1 MEFVQILSLI
11 MAPVCFLLCVCG
23 AVLYRCFVRPLIVR
37 RVLERNGLRG
47 PSPSFPLGNISTMRK
62 LARSTVVHGSP
73 MSLITHDIHPLLFPH
88 FAEWRKAFGKVFVY
102 WIGTEPFLY
111 VAEPELIK
119 QMISAGDH
127 RSMSWGKP
135 SVFRT
140 DRQSLF
146 GNGLLMLDGDNWS
159 HRRHT
164 LSPAFFPSNLK
175 KLAGVIIDSAS
186 DMLQNWEDQTKDA
199 ATAEIDVEKDLVRAT
214 ANVIAKIT
222 FGQSYQQVKEVFE
235 EMSSV
240 QSVLFRNQRLVGVP
254 FGNLFNPKQSTRIQR
269 LGKDIDRR
277 ILSVIETPRAGGHSL
292 YDDLLGLLQQDQKRA
307 AGDSRHGKELSEQDL
322 VDECKTFI
330 FGGHETTAL
339 ALTWT
344 LFLLALHPEWQ
355 QSLREEVMEVTGGQP
370 IDANVIPHLQKM
382 TWVMNEVL
390 RLYSPAP
397 NAQRQARKEMQVGE
411 LVIPK
416 GTNIWFDIVGLN
428 HDPCLWGEDV
438 NEFRPERFK
447 DGPSSACKHRLG
459 FVPFGLGA
467 RTCVG
472 QNLFKMEYKI
482 VLSMILSSFSW
493 SLSHNYSH
501 SPAIVLTLRPSS
513 GVPLV
518 LRPLSRPG
526 RSAP

>member
-1 MEFVQILSLI
+1 
-11 MAPVCFLLCVCG
+11 
-23 AVLYRCFVRPLIVR
+23 
-37 RVLERNGLRG
+37 
-47 PSPSFPLGNISTMRK
+47 
-62 LARSTVVHGSP
+62 
-73 MSLITHDIHPLLFPH
+73 
-88 FAEWRKAFGKVFVY
+88 
-102 WIGTEPFLY
+102 
-111 VAEPELIK
+111 
-119 QMISAGDH
+119 
-127 RSMSWGKP
+127 
-135 SVFRT
+135 
-140 DRQSLF
+140 
-146 GNGLLMLDGDNWS
+146 
-159 HRRHT
+159 
-164 LSPAFFPSNLK
+164 
-175 KLAGVIIDSAS
+175 
-186 DMLQNWEDQTKDA
+186 
-199 ATAEIDVEKDLVRAT
+199 
-214 ANVIAKIT
+214 
-222 FGQSYQQVKEVFE
+222 
-235 EMSSV
+235 
-240 QSVLFRNQRLVGVP
+240 
-254 FGNLFNPKQSTRIQR
+254 
-269 LGKDIDRR
+269 
-277 ILSVIETPRAGGHSL
+277 
-292 YDDLLGLLQQDQKRA
+292 
-307 AGDSRHGKELSEQDL
+307 
-322 VDECKTFI
+322 
-330 FGGHETTAL
+330 
-339 ALTWT
+339 
-344 LFLLALHPEWQ
+344 
-355 QSLREEVMEVTGGQP
+355 
-370 IDANVIPHLQKM
+370 M